1 MFAIRQI
8 IEDSQDSI
16 PIPPELRH
24 RRRIEVIFIGIE
36 PEEKGLSSTASKPT
50 LASLAGCWEGEWLE
64 REI

>member
-24 RRRIEVIFIGIE
+24 RRIEVIFIGIE
-36 PEEKGLSSTASKPT
+36 PEEKGLSSRASKPT